1 MKVGKLINTN
11 SKGQIVIPQ
20 EYRNLL
26 GITPDV
32 LLNVTPK
39 LNGIFI
45 QLVEKVL
52 PKTDSKDDLY
62 LDVLKSTRGTWG
74 SVSTD
79 TAKKRKIELNASDTR
94 KKKW

>member
-1 MKVGKLINTN
+1 MKVGKLVNTN

-32 LLNVTPK
+32 LLNITPK
-39 LNGIFI
+39 LDGIFI

-52 PKTDSKDDLY
+52 PKTDSDDLY
-62 LDVLKSTRGTWG
+62 LEVLRSTRGAWG
-74 SVSTD
+74 AVSANSV
-79 TAKKRKIELNASDTR
+79 KKRKKELGASSSR

>member
-11 SKGQIVIPQ
+11 GKGQIVIPQ

-52 PKTDSKDDLY
+52 PKTDSDDLY
-62 LDVLKSTRGTWG
+62 LEVLKSTRGAWG
-74 SVSTD
+74 AVSTN
-79 TAKKRKIELNASDTR
+79 TAKKRKIELSVSTSR

>member
-1 MKVGKLINTN
+1 MKVGKLVNTN

-32 LLNVTPK
+32 LLNITPK

-52 PKTDSKDDLY
+52 PKTDSDDLY
-62 LDVLKSTRGTWG
+62 FEVLKSTRGAWG

-79 TAKKRKIELNASDTR
+79 TAGKRKVELKASSIR